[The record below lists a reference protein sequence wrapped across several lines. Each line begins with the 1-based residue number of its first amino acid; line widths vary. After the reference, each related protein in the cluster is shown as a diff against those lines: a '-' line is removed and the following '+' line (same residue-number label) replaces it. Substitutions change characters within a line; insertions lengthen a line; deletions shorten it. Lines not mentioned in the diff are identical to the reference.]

1 MDIRFWNVDPLR
13 HSSSVFCKEAAEFT
27 GEEGSI
33 HPVPVPS
40 EPGVEKMFKLVD
52 DDDDDERAL
61 LLMDDGVKALAVAR
75 KPHRAMEDFMVIIYS
90 VKNQ

>member
-1 MDIRFWNVDPLR
+1 MDIRFWNVEPLR

-52 DDDDDERAL
+52 DDDDRAL
-61 LLMDDGVKALAVAR
+61 LMYDGVKALAVAR
-75 KPHRAMEDFMVIIYS
+75 KPHRAMEESFMVNLF
-90 VKNQ
+90 VL

>member
-1 MDIRFWNVDPLR
+1 MDIRFWNVEPLR

-52 DDDDDERAL
+52 DDDERA

-75 KPHRAMEDFMVIIYS
+75 KPHRAMEESFMVIIRLF
-90 VKNQ
+90 

>member
-1 MDIRFWNVDPLR
+1 MDIRFWNVEPLR

-40 EPGVEKMFKLVD
+40 EPGVEKMFKSFTKD
-52 DDDDDERAL
+52 
-61 LLMDDGVKALAVAR
+61 
-75 KPHRAMEDFMVIIYS
+75 
-90 VKNQ
+90 